1 MYHFLIM
8 DHVLY
13 GAAILFFAISTV
25 YDDIRHGV
33 IRNRRIV
40 QGFGVGLAIYLVVLV
55 SGPFQDSLGFLGRI
69 IGGSHGGIAWFL
81 LALANTAIGL
91 AVAVALWHFKVWAAG
106 DAKLFT
112 LYCFLIPPDLYRH
125 TDVPLFP
132 GIILLINIFTFAF
145 LYLLVDACVGA
156 AGKLRALSKTANQR
170 TLADRVRR
178 APGAL
183 LRWLPLLLTFMAM
196 FAGIRAIR
204 ETAREGIQP
213 ILHLSEFTLLLI
225 LFAAFRPLSAV
236 VKKKAGAVVF
246 SLIALAAMIYLAA
259 AHGMGSLVDLL
270 RPGAFAVLL
279 LVFARVYEKVGN
291 VKSAIRIGE
300 LRPGMILS
308 AETVQSLKALEE
320 KEEEKARAERGSE
333 EGEGDESEEEEADG
347 EEEEPGTE
355 PIPKQ
360 VGDIMVDG
368 ITAEQVR
375 YIRTRFNDDEKILV
389 ARTIPFSPILALG
402 AIVTFFAGKAIV
414 SALIQGF

>member
-40 QGFGVGLAIYLVVLV
+40 QGLGAGLVIYIVVLV
-55 SGPFQDSLGFLGRI
+55 SGPFQDSLGFFGWLT
-69 IGGSHGGIAWFL
+69 GGSHGGIAWFL

-91 AVAVALWHFKVWAAG
+91 VTAVMLWHFKVWAAG

-132 GIILLINIFTFAF
+132 GLILLINIFTFAF
-145 LYLLVDACVGA
+145 IFLLVDACVGA
-156 AGKLRALSKTANQR
+156 AGKIRAFSKTADKR
-170 TLADRVRR
+170 ILWDRMRQ
-178 APGAL
+178 APAAL
-183 LRWLPLLLTFMAM
+183 LRWLPLLLAFMAM

-204 ETAREGIQP
+204 EAAREGITP
-213 ILHLSEFTLLLI
+213 LVNLSDFTLFLI
-225 LFAAFRPLSAV
+225 LFVAFKPLAAI
-236 VKKKAGAVVF
+236 VKKKAGAIVF
-246 SLIALAAMIYLAA
+246 SLIALAAIIYLAA
-259 AHGMGSLVDLL
+259 SHGMGSLVDLL

>member
-1 MYHFLIM
+1 M

-40 QGFGVGLAIYLVVLV
+40 QGFGVGLVVYLVILV
-55 SGPFQDSLGFLGRI
+55 SGPFQDSLGFLGRVV
-69 IGGSHGGIAWFL
+69 GGSHGGIAWFFM
-81 LALANTAIGL
+81 ALVNTLIGL
-91 AVAVALWHFKVWAAG
+91 VAAVALWHFKVWAAG

-156 AGKLRALSKTANQR
+156 VSKLRAFFKTVKMETR
-170 TLADRVRR
+170 GDRLRQ
-178 APGAL
+178 APAAL
-183 LRWLPLLLTFMAM
+183 LRWLPLLLTTMAM

-204 ETAREGIQP
+204 EAAREGIQT
-213 ILHLSEFTLLLI
+213 ILHLSEFTLFLI
-225 LFAAFRPLSAV
+225 LFAAFKPLSAV
-236 VKKKAGAVVF
+236 VTRRAGAVVF
-246 SLIALAAMIYLAA
+246 SLIALAAIIYLAA
-259 AHGMGSLVDLL
+259 AHGTGSLVDLL

-279 LVFARVYEKVGN
+279 LVFARVYEKIGN
-291 VKSAIRIGE
+291 VKSAISIGE
-300 LRPGMILS
+300 LRPGMILA
-308 AETVQSLKALEE
+308 AETIQALKALEE
-320 KEEEKARAERGSE
+320 KERQKARAGSGGGEGSGTGTGEADEEDE
-333 EGEGDESEEEEADG
+333 EG
-347 EEEEPGTE
+347 EEPGTE

-360 VGDIMVDG
+360 VGDVTVDG

-389 ARTIPFSPILALG
+389 ARTVPFSPILALG
-402 AIVTFFAGKAIV
+402 AIVTFFACRAV
-414 SALIQGF
+414 VTALIRGL